1 MVSHSVIL
9 LTGSTGFVGSALV
22 SELQKLS
29 GVHVVGAVRSAVSA
43 TSDDVVVVGNIDGT
57 TDYSSALTGVNVVI
71 HAAARA
77 HVMRDEV
84 TNPLAEYRQVN
95 VEGTLNL
102 AKQAVAAGVKRFVYI
117 SSVKVNGESTSVLPA
132 FAETN
137 AVVPEDPYGVSK
149 HEAEEGLRLLAEET
163 GLEVVIVR
171 PPLVYGP
178 GVKANFL
185 SLLKLSATKLP
196 LPFGSV
202 NNKRSMVYVGNLA
215 DFIIR
220 CIEHPKAANQTFLVS
235 DGHDVSLSELIRL
248 IRQSMKKPAWLIP
261 VPVSLFQLAGK
272 LTGKMALVDRLV
284 GDLQVD
290 SRKARERLNWTPPY
304 RFEEGIKATV
314 AEFINRNT

>member
-1 MVSHSVIL
+1 MNTIL
-9 LTGSTGFVGSALV
+9 LTGSTGFVGSYLLV
-22 SELQKLS
+22 RLQKLPDYR
-29 GVHVVGAVRSAVSA
+29 VVSAVRSAFPSA
-43 TSDDVVVVGNIDGT
+43 SHDVVSVGDIDGT
-57 TDYSSALTGVNVVI
+57 TDYSSSLTGVSVVV

-84 TNPLAEYRQVN
+84 AGSLAEFRKVN

-102 AKQAVAAGVKRFVYI
+102 ARQAAVAGVKRFVFI
-117 SSVKVNGESTSVLPA
+117 SSIGVHGLNSDNPFK
-132 FAETN
+132 ETDTE
-137 AVVPEDPYGVSK
+137 APHDAYAISK
-149 HEAEEGLRLLAEET
+149 YEAEFGLRKLAAET
-163 GLEVVIVR
+163 GLEVVIIR
-171 PPLVYGP
+171 PPLVYGGAAP
-178 GVKANFL
+178 GNFR
-185 SLLKLSATKLP
+185 SLINLLAKPLP
-196 LPFGSV
+196 LPFGLV

>member
-1 MVSHSVIL
+1 MNTIL
-9 LTGSTGFVGSALV
+9 LTGATGFVGSALLA
-22 SELQKLS
+22 ELKNIPDFR
-29 GVHVVGAVRSAVSA
+29 VVAAVRSVVCDVS
-43 TSDDVVVVGNIDGT
+43 DNIVDVGDIDGR
-57 TDYSSALTGVNVVI
+57 TDFSSVLVGVNVLV

-84 TNPLAEYRQVN
+84 ADPLAEFRKVN

-102 AKQAVAAGVKRFVYI
+102 ARQAAVAGVKRFVFI
-117 SSVKVNGESTSVLPA
+117 SSIGVHGLNSDNPFK
-132 FAETN
+132 ETDTE
-137 AVVPEDPYGVSK
+137 APHDAYAISK
-149 HEAEEGLRLLAEET
+149 YEAEFGLRKLAAET
-163 GLEVVIVR
+163 GLEVVIIR
-171 PPLVYGP
+171 PPLVYGGAAP
-178 GVKANFL
+178 GNFR
-185 SLLKLSATKLP
+185 SLINLLAKPLP
-196 LPFGSV
+196 LPFGLV

>member
-1 MVSHSVIL
+1 
-9 LTGSTGFVGSALV
+9 
-22 SELQKLS
+22 
-29 GVHVVGAVRSAVSA
+29 
-43 TSDDVVVVGNIDGT
+43 
-57 TDYSSALTGVNVVI
+57 
-71 HAAARA
+71 
-77 HVMRDEV
+77 
-84 TNPLAEYRQVN
+84 
-95 VEGTLNL
+95 
-102 AKQAVAAGVKRFVYI
+102 
-117 SSVKVNGESTSVLPA
+117 
-132 FAETN
+132 
-137 AVVPEDPYGVSK
+137 
-149 HEAEEGLRLLAEET
+149 
-163 GLEVVIVR
+163 
-171 PPLVYGP
+171 
-178 GVKANFL
+178 
-185 SLLKLSATKLP
+185 
-196 LPFGSV
+196 
-202 NNKRSMVYVGNLA
+202 MVYVGNLA

>member
-1 MVSHSVIL
+1 MNTIL
-9 LTGSTGFVGSALV
+9 LTGSTGFVGSYLLV
-22 SELQKLS
+22 RLQKLPDYR
-29 GVHVVGAVRSAVSA
+29 VVSAVRSAFPSA
-43 TSDDVVVVGNIDGT
+43 SDDVVSVGDIDGT
-57 TDYSSALTGVNVVI
+57 TDYSSSLTGVSMVV

-77 HVMRDEV
+77 HVVRDEV
-84 TNPLAEYRQVN
+84 ADSLAEFRKVN

-102 AKQAVAAGVKRFVYI
+102 ARQAAVAGVKRFVFI
-117 SSVKVNGESTSVLPA
+117 SSIGVHGLNSDNPFK
-132 FAETN
+132 ETDTE
-137 AVVPEDPYGVSK
+137 APHDAYAISK
-149 HEAEEGLRLLAEET
+149 YEAEFGLRKLAAET
-163 GLEVVIVR
+163 GLEVVIIR
-171 PPLVYGP
+171 PPLVYGGAAP
-178 GVKANFL
+178 GNFR
-185 SLLKLSATKLP
+185 SLINLLAKPLP
-196 LPFGSV
+196 LPFGLV